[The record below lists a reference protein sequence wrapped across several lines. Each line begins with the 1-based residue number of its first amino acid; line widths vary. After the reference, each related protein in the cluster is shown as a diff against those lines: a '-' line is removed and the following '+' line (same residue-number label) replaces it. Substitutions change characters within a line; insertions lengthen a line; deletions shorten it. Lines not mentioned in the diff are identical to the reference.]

1 MTQTDTRMNSG
12 GDRPVESWLKTLWR
26 TLRFRLAVWSALV
39 VVLTAGVTLLGLRQG
54 VQWALLHEMDQILLE
69 DVQEIALALEET
81 GPGDFPLLV
90 DDLERKALGHKHHGW
105 FVELRDASGG
115 IVWSSIDA
123 PTDAVDTIPVQ
134 ELLPRSTGDYRLVQS
149 SVPPGPRGIAAVRVG
164 ARLELMRADMARVDQ
179 MVLIAAAGILLLA
192 PLCGYWLAS
201 RAARTVGEI
210 IQTASRLRPSHL
222 DERLPVRGTGDELDQ
237 LAETVNG
244 LLDRIAAYLQQRR
257 DFVANSAHEL
267 RSPLAAIRSSVEVAL
282 SSGRS
287 ADEYEDLLV
296 DILDQSGTL
305 ETLVNQLLLLSETE
319 VDQLR
324 KQGEQ
329 IAFDEIVSKSVEM
342 FRGVA
347 ESKEVDLQLG
357 RCDRVDILGNRT
369 HLRQV
374 VNNLVDNAVKYT
386 LEGGRVDVELVHLTD
401 DRAARLIVR
410 DTGIGISDED
420 LPHVFE
426 RFFRADRSRSREHG
440 ITGTGLGLSIC
451 QAVALAHGGTIV
463 CDSRLDEGT
472 TVTVILPL
480 TPLDPGTSPERSEGV
495 PGVVTEAS
503 LS

>member
-1 MTQTDTRMNSG
+1 
-12 GDRPVESWLKTLWR
+12 
-26 TLRFRLAVWSALV
+26 
-39 VVLTAGVTLLGLRQG
+39 
-54 VQWALLHEMDQILLE
+54 
-69 DVQEIALALEET
+69 
-81 GPGDFPLLV
+81 
-90 DDLERKALGHKHHGW
+90 
-105 FVELRDASGG
+105 
-115 IVWSSIDA
+115 
-123 PTDAVDTIPVQ
+123 
-134 ELLPRSTGDYRLVQS
+134 
-149 SVPPGPRGIAAVRVG
+149 
-164 ARLELMRADMARVDQ
+164 MARVDQ

-347 ESKEVDLQLG
+347 ESKEVDLQLAAAIASTFWATG
-357 RCDRVDILGNRT
+357 RTC
-369 HLRQV
+369 
-374 VNNLVDNAVKYT
+374 
-386 LEGGRVDVELVHLTD
+386 GRWSTTWWTTPSSTRSKGAALTSSWF
-401 DRAARLIVR
+401 
-410 DTGIGISDED
+410 T
-420 LPHVFE
+420 
-426 RFFRADRSRSREHG
+426 
-440 ITGTGLGLSIC
+440 
-451 QAVALAHGGTIV
+451 
-463 CDSRLDEGT
+463 
-472 TVTVILPL
+472 
-480 TPLDPGTSPERSEGV
+480 
-495 PGVVTEAS
+495 
-503 LS
+503 